1 MKKRTYWR
9 KWACRRCNTF
19 KATCEFN
26 GALTLRFCYFLE
38 SKYSG
43 GKDSLVSLVVVV
55 VGAGGVIGCHSP
67 IDVQRPPGGCSAGNK
82 QEQQKKKV
90 VAGEEEGTSIDMF
103 NKLAAMMCRCDCE
116 RGAGVSPS
124 YGG

>member
-1 MKKRTYWR
+1 MSL
-9 KWACRRCNTF
+9 AV
-19 KATCEFN
+19 
-26 GALTLRFCYFLE
+26 TLQSMSNAPR
-38 SKYSG
+38 
-43 GKDSLVSLVVVV
+43 
-55 VGAGGVIGCHSP
+55 GGV
-67 IDVQRPPGGCSAGNK
+67 VQETNK
-82 QEQQKKKV
+82 NNKKKKV